1 MPLRAI
7 CDNQIFFQLLMHKA
21 LFKKTQKKRY
31 SEEYGYR
38 LFARSATYL
47 AASGAADV
55 FSALSDLCD
64 LCACLCFIGAA
75 LAVGALAESF
85 AEAGSAANALAPK
98 VAAKIPASNADNNLF
113 MINFLYK
120 IKCDV

>member
-1 MPLRAI
+1 
-7 CDNQIFFQLLMHKA
+7 MHKA
-21 LFKKTQKKRY
+21 LFKKHNKNRY
-31 SEEYGYR
+31 PEEYGYR
-38 LFARSATYL
+38 FFATTTTYL

-55 FSALSDLCD
+55 FSALSDLCDLCD

-98 VAAKIPASNADNNLF
+98 VAAKIPANNADNNLF
-113 MINFLYK
+113 MINFLNK
-120 IKCDV
+120 IKCDG

>member
-1 MPLRAI
+1 
-7 CDNQIFFQLLMHKA
+7 MHKA
-21 LFKKTQKKRY
+21 LFKKAQKKSVPR
-31 SEEYGYR
+31 GVWVPT
-38 LFARSATYL
+38 FATTTNYL
-47 AASGAADV
+47 EVSGAADV

-98 VAAKIPASNADNNLF
+98 VAAKIPANNADNNLF

-120 IKCDV
+120 IKCDG